1 MQVNYE
7 TSVKTNIQTKKSLTL
22 RAVLNYIG
30 VFLTIGMLLTIFTV
44 PLSLNEELQFYYNTD
59 LLLKKYKLTNFIA
72 FSIGFAVIYFLAVNV
87 YYMWWAKQ
95 NR

>member
-7 TSVKTNIQTKKSLTL
+7 PNAKTISQTKKSLTL
-22 RAVLNYIG
+22 RAVLNYFG

-59 LLLKKYKLTNFIA
+59 LQLKEYKLTNFIA
-72 FSIGFAVIYFLAVNV
+72 FSIGSAAIYFLAVNV
-87 YYMWWAKQ
+87 YYLRWAKQ
-95 NR
+95 IR